1 MTGLTHL
8 DETMPNR
15 IVLGVGLWSHWENIR
30 ITCSNIQHVTP
41 SDSPQSIGEKL
52 KEKAPGG
59 LLKKMYYS
67 KSQKNLD
74 KLSLETSRTC

>member
-15 IVLGVGLWSHWENIR
+15 IVLGVAWWSHWENIR
-30 ITCSNIQHVTP
+30 ITCSDIIQQVTP

-52 KEKAPGG
+52 KEKAPGD
-59 LLKKMYYS
+59 LLKQMYYS
-67 KSQKNLD
+67 KSQKYLD
-74 KLSLETSRTC
+74 KLS